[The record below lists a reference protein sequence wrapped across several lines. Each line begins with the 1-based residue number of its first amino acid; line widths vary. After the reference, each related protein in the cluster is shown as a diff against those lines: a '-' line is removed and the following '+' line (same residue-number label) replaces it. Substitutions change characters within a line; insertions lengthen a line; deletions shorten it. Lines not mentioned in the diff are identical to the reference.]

1 MTKNYYRKEYS
12 EQQWIALIDKA
23 IEFGCKIEYSIYGN
37 IVTIDSTDVENI
49 LMKNLSTNVFF
60 GISRDGWAKKIHG
73 RIQDAADRVK

>member
-1 MTKNYYRKEYS
+1 MTKNYYRDEYTK
-12 EQQWIALIDKA
+12 QQWIALIDEA
-23 IEFGCKIEYSIYGN
+23 IKIGCKIEYSKYGN
-37 IVTIDSTDVENI
+37 IAEIDSTDVENT